1 MLLIAIWAVVAI
13 GVLGFVAWQVRRSR
27 QRRELEEH
35 SIEADALHELLEPV
49 RRVLVYDVR
58 QPLDLLA
65 YSEIIPGARRV
76 PPKDVLENPSLIPR
90 EADVV
95 VYCTCPG
102 EKTSWEIVR
111 RTKELNYSRL
121 KLLRGGLEAW
131 KAKGYPVVP
140 YKDSFRLDT
149 AV

>member
-1 MLLIAIWAVVAI
+1 MLLIAIWGIVAI
-13 GVLGFVAWQVRRSR
+13 GVLGFVAWRVKRSR

-35 SIEADALHELLEPV
+35 SIGAEALHQLLEPV
-49 RRVLVYDVR
+49 PRVLVYDVR

-65 YSEIIPGARRV
+65 YSEMIPGATRV
-76 PPKDVLENPSLIPR
+76 PPKNVLENPALIPR
-90 EADVV
+90 EKDVV

-102 EKTSWEIVR
+102 DKTSWEILR
-111 RTKELNYSRL
+111 RARAQNYSRL

-131 KAKGYPVVP
+131 KAKGYAVEP

>member
-102 EKTSWEIVR
+102 EKT
-111 RTKELNYSRL
+111 
-121 KLLRGGLEAW
+121 
-131 KAKGYPVVP
+131 
-140 YKDSFRLDT
+140 
-149 AV
+149 

>member
-13 GVLGFVAWQVRRSR
+13 GVLGLVAWRVKRSR

-35 SIEADALHELLEPV
+35 SIEAEALHELLEPV

-65 YSEIIPGARRV
+65 YSEMIPGATRI
-76 PPKDVLENPSLIPR
+76 PPKNVLENLALIPR
-90 EADVV
+90 EKDVV

-102 EKTSWEIVR
+102 EKTSWEILQR
-111 RTKELNYSRL
+111 ARGLNYSRL

-131 KAKGYPVVP
+131 KAKGYAVVP